1 MLKEKLYSGRN
12 ELFAL
17 IVIVLYSAMVFMYDA
32 DDSKVILIYLAYGLL
47 VVTLI
52 TRMKGIKMYPE
63 SISLFAYL
71 GFGVLS
77 LVWSQDRNLSITRI
91 KGVFLLFVL
100 LVLLSSYLIKI
111 KKPIQLLFAIAVGGV
126 ALSVYLF
133 SVYGISGVISSLTQE
148 GNRLGGKINA
158 VNTVAHALVVC
169 IIAIVGICV
178 FYNLKKYLLVL
189 IPIGM
194 CFIATESRTATLSLI
209 VGVLLII
216 YFHIKTINDEST
228 RVSRTIMIIIIIF
241 AIWAIIRN
249 LPVTRNLILKMENSI
264 SIIKGEGSF
273 LKESSTETRL
283 DYINKGWQQFLKS
296 PIWGN
301 GIGCAGYALQEDY
314 GYFTYLHNNY
324 MEMLASGGI
333 VGFLLFYAPYFMLFN
348 SFRKRIFVL
357 HEKNPLVFLSFSLI
371 IVKLIAHFG
380 TVVYYSKIEF
390 LLLAFWLAVANTKV
404 EALPKKAK
412 EQEQAA
418 ENEQG

>member
-1 MLKEKLYSGRN
+1 MLKEKLYNGRN

-17 IVIVLYSAMVFMYDA
+17 ITIVLYSAMVFMYDA
-32 DDSKVILIYLAYGLL
+32 DDSKVILIYLTYGLL
-47 VVTLI
+47 AVTLI

-91 KGVFLLFVL
+91 KGVFLLLVL
-100 LVLLSSYLIKI
+100 LILLSSYLIKI
-111 KKPIQLLFAIAVGGV
+111 EKPIQLLFAIAVGGV
-126 ALSVYLF
+126 ALSVYIF
-133 SVYGISGVISSLTQE
+133 SVYGISGVISSLTQS
-148 GNRLGGKINA
+148 GNRLGSGINN
-158 VNTVAHALVVC
+158 VNAIAHGLVAGTISMLTL
-169 IIAIVGICV
+169 GF
-178 FYNLKKYLLVL
+178 FYNRKLLFFLIPLVL
-189 IPIGM
+189 CCLAAG
-194 CFIATESRTATLSLI
+194 SRTATLSLI
-209 VGVLLII
+209 AGVLLII
-216 YFHIKTINDEST
+216 YFYIKSINNEST
-228 RVSRTIMIIIIIF
+228 RVSRAIIVVIIII
-241 AIWAIIRN
+241 AIWAILRN
-249 LPVTRNLILKMENSI
+249 LPGVRDVIIRFENSI
-264 SIIKGEGSF
+264 SILTGKGSH

-301 GIGCAGYALQEDY
+301 GIGCAGYAINEEHY
-314 GYFTYLHNNY
+314 VTYLHNNY

-333 VGFLLFYAPYFMLFN
+333 IGFLLFYTPYFMLLN
-348 SFRKRIFVL
+348 TFRKRIFVL
-357 HEKNPLVFLSFSLI
+357 HEKNPLVFVSFTLI

-390 LLLAFWLAVANTKV
+390 LLLVFWLAVANTKI
-404 EALPKKAK
+404 EALPKKTE

>member
-1 MLKEKLYSGRN
+1 
-12 ELFAL
+12 
-17 IVIVLYSAMVFMYDA
+17 MVFMYDA
-32 DDSKVILIYLAYGLL
+32 DDSKVRLIYLAYGLL
-47 VVTLI
+47 VITLI

-77 LVWSQDRNLSITRI
+77 LVWSQDRNLSISRI
-91 KGVFLLFVL
+91 KGVFLLLVL

-111 KKPIQLLFAIAVGGV
+111 EKPIQLLFAIAVGGI

-133 SVYGISGVISSLTQE
+133 SVYGISGVINSLMQE
-148 GNRLGGKINA
+148 GNRLGAKINA
-158 VNTVAHALVVC
+158 INSVAHALVVC
-169 IIAIVGICV
+169 IIAIVGICI
-178 FYNLKKYLLVL
+178 FYGLKKFLLIL

-301 GIGCAGYALQEDY
+301 GIGCAGYAINEEH
-314 GYFTYLHNNY
+314 FVTYLHNNY
-324 MEMLASGGI
+324 MEMLASGGVI
-333 VGFLLFYAPYFMLFN
+333 GFLLFYAPYFMLFN

-357 HEKNPLVFLSFSLI
+357 HEKKTLVFVSFTLI

-390 LLLAFWLAVANTKV
+390 LLLVFWLAVANTPV
-404 EALPKKAK
+404 ENPAQKDDK
-412 EQEQAA
+412 QEQAA